1 MESGL
6 SDVIFVTIEGCETPS
21 KPVIMER
28 KQDTDYKKVERVIY
42 AALWSVVALIPLVV
56 QGYEYMNGTDA
67 EFEFDKAVKTWI
79 AILPF
84 FLLFWVHDLML
95 MPMLMR
101 RRSKW
106 LYGVLTVTA
115 IAGMIAIMDMPR
127 RAHRHERDNELREVI
142 VTDIDTGKEIRRFT
156 RVGRPQPP
164 FNMMLLMNVA
174 FALFVVSVNIAVK
187 LYFRALSNRRRI
199 ARLEAEN
206 TSTRLQ
212 FLKYQINP
220 HFFMNT
226 LNNIHALIDIDAER
240 ARDVVIELSKLM
252 RYVLYEIDKDEV
264 TLRQEV
270 DFLNNYIEL
279 MRIRLTDNVK
289 INVGLPDDAGDIK
302 LPPLLF
308 IPFVENIFKH
318 GVSYREPSVIDISL
332 QVDAKDGIT
341 FRSVNSNHAKSRGDS
356 HHGIG
361 LENLRRRLDLLY
373 PGNYILEINNN
384 GDTFETRLTIPAALQ
399 RGADT
404 KKGV

>member
-1 MESGL
+1 MESGR
-6 SDVIFVTIEGCETPS
+6 SDAIFVTIEGCETPS

-28 KQDTDYKKVERVIY
+28 KQDTYYKKVERVIY
-42 AALWSVVALIPLVV
+42 AALWCGVALIPLVV

-101 RRSKW
+101 RRRKW
-106 LYGVLTVTA
+106 LYGVLTMTA
-115 IAGMIAIMDMPR
+115 IAGMIAVMDMAR

-142 VTDIDTGKEIRRFT
+142 VTDIDTGKELRRFT
-156 RVGRPQPP
+156 RVGRPKPP

-289 INVGLPDDAGDIK
+289 INVGLTDDVDDIK

-332 QVDAKDGIT
+332 KVDASDGVT

-356 HHGIG
+356 YHGIG

-373 PGNYILEINNN
+373 PDNYILEINNN
-384 GDTFETRLTIPAALQ
+384 GDTFEARLTMPATRQ
-399 RGADT
+399 RVAEI
-404 KKGV
+404 KKG

>member
-1 MESGL
+1 
-6 SDVIFVTIEGCETPS
+6 
-21 KPVIMER
+21 MER

-42 AALWSVVALIPLVV
+42 AALWCVVALIPLVV

-115 IAGMIAIMDMPR
+115 IAGMIVIMDMPR

-332 QVDAKDGIT
+332 RVDAKDGIT

>member
-1 MESGL
+1 
-6 SDVIFVTIEGCETPS
+6 
-21 KPVIMER
+21 MER

-42 AALWSVVALIPLVV
+42 AALWCCVALIPLVV

-84 FLLFWVHDLML
+84 FLLFWVHDLVL

-101 RRSKW
+101 RRRKW
-106 LYGVLTVTA
+106 LYGVLTVTT
-115 IAGMIAIMDMPR
+115 ITGMIAIMDMPR

-332 QVDAKDGIT
+332 RVDAKDGIT

-384 GDTFETRLTIPAALQ
+384 GDTFETRLTIPATRQ
-399 RGADT
+399 RGAEI